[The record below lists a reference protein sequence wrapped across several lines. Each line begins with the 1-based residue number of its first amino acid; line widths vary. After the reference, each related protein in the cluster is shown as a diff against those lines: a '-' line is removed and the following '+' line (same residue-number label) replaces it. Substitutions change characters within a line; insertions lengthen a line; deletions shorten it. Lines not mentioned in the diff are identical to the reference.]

1 MNAIIERLLVQKE
14 SFWTTAYSTFMAR
27 DITREDMRLIVR
39 TGLEQTQ
46 GSYRLLVSLFN
57 MSADDYKRF
66 LGFLKQ
72 HDCHLPFQRFRMVR
86 APAPADAGERSKA
99 QSA

>member
-1 MNAIIERLLVQKE
+1 
-14 SFWTTAYSTFMAR
+14 MAR

-72 HDCHLPFQRFRMVR
+72 HDCHLPFQRFRTARVGS
-86 APAPADAGERSKA
+86 PADAGERRNV